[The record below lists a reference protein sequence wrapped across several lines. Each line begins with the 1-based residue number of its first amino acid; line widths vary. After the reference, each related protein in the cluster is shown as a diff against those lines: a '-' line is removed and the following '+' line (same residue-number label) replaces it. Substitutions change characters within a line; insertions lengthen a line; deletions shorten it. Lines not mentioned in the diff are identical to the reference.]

1 MVIIKRQKIKAYIL
15 LEGLIAFGLLVTIAL
30 LILEQI
36 ANQRQVLEMN
46 LARQEALNVAQMAI
60 QTKQDQ
66 LKLNGV
72 SVRVEKGKQG
82 VVVYHE
88 QEEILRLVQE

>member
-60 QTKQDQ
+60 QTKQEQ